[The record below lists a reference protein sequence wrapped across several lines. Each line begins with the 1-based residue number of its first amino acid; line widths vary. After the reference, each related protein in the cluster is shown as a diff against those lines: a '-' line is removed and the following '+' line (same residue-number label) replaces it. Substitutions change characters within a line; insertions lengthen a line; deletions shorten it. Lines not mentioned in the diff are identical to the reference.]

1 VSSVPKNLGTNEAEA
16 ERSSPAAAR
25 ASGSPPARPPAPR
38 GSSGSE
44 FSQRRKARRNY
55 ISEVGTQPKE
65 GDGDTRNVAWTSGR
79 QAGRGGLEEEER
91 KRGRNAIVEEKIY
104 KV

>member
-1 VSSVPKNLGTNEAEA
+1 VSFVPKNLGTNEAEA
-16 ERSSPAAAR
+16 ERSSPPAAR

-44 FSQRRKARRNY
+44 FSQRRKPHRNY
-55 ISEVGTQPKE
+55 ISGVGTQPKE

-79 QAGRGGLEEEER
+79 QAGVDWRRRSRSGDATQLWWRR
-91 KRGRNAIVEEKIY
+91 KYIK
-104 KV
+104 